1 MFVSKDRNQIANN
14 IISHTQR
21 RRVSWWSTE
30 SEERLQVTGRSGG
43 VHLRMAC
50 KSSQSCY
57 SRFNWSYSFY
67 VMLVDNMLCIRRFS
81 TSYCRL
87 QDSYKLN
94 TVEFWRETT
103 NSTRLVISV
112 DFIERAD
119 VMAYAEILNN
129 CSSVSPSSPICFR
142 SALVSTATKN
152 IVKYKVKQK

>member
-1 MFVSKDRNQIANN
+1 
-14 IISHTQR
+14 
-21 RRVSWWSTE
+21 
-30 SEERLQVTGRSGG
+30 
-43 VHLRMAC
+43 
-50 KSSQSCY
+50 
-57 SRFNWSYSFY
+57 
-67 VMLVDNMLCIRRFS
+67 MLVDNMLCIRRFS

-94 TVEFWRETT
+94 NVEFWRETT
-103 NSTRLVISV
+103 NSTTRLVISV

-129 CSSVSPSSPICFR
+129 CSSVSFSSPISRFR